1 MPSTRRLI
9 FDAVVADSHH
19 VSAIHTQLTD
29 ALEGVTTE
37 LSTSPTMTGRFLMLR
52 STENTSVLLRTSPE
66 ARHAGGGVDQLN
78 HPDS

>member
-1 MPSTRRLI
+1 M
-9 FDAVVADSHH
+9 VATTSP
-19 VSAIHTQLTD
+19 SAIHTQLTD

-66 ARHAGGGVDQLN
+66 AEQMATPLKESM
-78 HPDS
+78 PLTLS